1 MGRSLY
7 VVAMAEIPA
16 ELSAEARKII
26 YRCTHRGTKE
36 LDLILGS
43 FARAHVPNMSAEVL
57 AEFQAFTELPEPVLQ
72 EILTDKAALPDQLSE
87 ELKALLTNFTYVPEG
102 L

>member
-1 MGRSLY
+1 MHLMSD
-7 VVAMAEIPA
+7 
-16 ELSAEARKII
+16 LSPRARKTI

-43 FARAHVPNMSAEVL
+43 FARAHVADMDAETL
-57 AEFQAFTELPEPVLQ
+57 QAFEDFTELPEPILQ
-72 EILTDKAALPDQLSE
+72 DILTDKMPLPVDMPAQLSD
-87 ELKALLTNFTYVPEG
+87 LLTSFTYAPEG